1 MNQLLTTRLI
11 KRTLTTS
18 ITLLCLAASLA
29 ASSQQLR
36 YVSDKLFVPLR
47 SGMGTSF
54 RITHRGLPS
63 GTTLTLLEEDKDAGW
78 SKVST
83 ASGKEGWVQNQYIL
97 SEPIAQIKL
106 ISADKKIARLTARQ
120 TTLNDELKT
129 FRSENTA
136 LKTQLSDTSKSSD
149 QIADELRDIKIISAS
164 TLELNDAHNIL
175 LQDHQ
180 LLQIERD
187 SLTAENNQLKRDRTY
202 NQWIYGAG
210 IMFLGVILTLILQST
225 GRRKNYSEWA

>member
-1 MNQLLTTRLI
+1 VNQHLVSRLI
-11 KRTLTTS
+11 KRTFTTT
-18 ITLLCLAASLA
+18 ITLACLAASLA
-29 ASSQQLR
+29 ASAQELR

-47 SGMGTSF
+47 SGMGSSF

-63 GTTLTLLEEDKDAGW
+63 GTALTLLEENKEEGW
-78 SKVST
+78 SRVST
-83 ASGKEGWVQNQYIL
+83 AKGKEGWVQNQYIVN
-97 SEPIAQIKL
+97 EPIAQIKL
-106 ISADKKIARLTARQ
+106 VRADKKIAQLTARQ
-120 TTLNDELKT
+120 TSLNDELKT
-129 FRSENTA
+129 LRSENTA
-136 LKTQLSDTSKSSD
+136 LTSQLRDTNKSSEEV
-149 QIADELRDIKIISAS
+149 AEELRNIKKISAS
-164 TLELNDAHNIL
+164 TLALNDAHNIL

-180 LLQIERD
+180 LLQTERD

>member
-1 MNQLLTTRLI
+1 MTTLV
-11 KRTLTTS
+11 
-18 ITLLCLAASLA
+18 CLAASLA
-29 ASSQQLR
+29 ASAQELR

-47 SGMGTSF
+47 SGMGSSF

-63 GTTLTLLEEDKDAGW
+63 GTTLTLLEENKEEGW
-78 SKVST
+78 SRVST
-83 ASGKEGWVQNQYIL
+83 SKGKEGWVQNQYIVN
-97 SEPIAQIKL
+97 EPIAQIKL
-106 ISADKKIARLTARQ
+106 VRADKKIAQLTTRQ
-120 TTLNDELKT
+120 TTLKSELKT
-129 FRSENTA
+129 LRSENTE
-136 LKTQLSDTSKSSD
+136 LKTQLGDTNKSGEE
-149 QIADELRDIKIISAS
+149 IADELRNIKKISAS
-164 TLELNDAHNIL
+164 TLALNDAHNTL

-180 LLQIERD
+180 LLQTERD

>member
-1 MNQLLTTRLI
+1 VNQHLVSRLI
-11 KRTLTTS
+11 KRTFTTT
-18 ITLLCLAASLA
+18 ITLACLAASLA
-29 ASSQQLR
+29 ASAQELR

-47 SGMGTSF
+47 SGMGSSF

-63 GTTLTLLEEDKDAGW
+63 GTALTLLEENKEEGW
-78 SKVST
+78 SRVST
-83 ASGKEGWVQNQYIL
+83 AKGKEGWVQNQYIVN
-97 SEPIAQIKL
+97 EPIAQIKL
-106 ISADKKIARLTARQ
+106 VRADKKIAQLTARQ
-120 TTLNDELKT
+120 TSLNDELKT
-129 FRSENTA
+129 LRSENTA
-136 LKTQLSDTSKSSD
+136 LTSQLGDTNKSSKEV
-149 QIADELRDIKIISAS
+149 AEELRNIKKISAS
-164 TLELNDAHNIL
+164 TLALNDAHNIL

-180 LLQIERD
+180 LLQTERD

>member
-1 MNQLLTTRLI
+1 MNQHFIARLI
-11 KRTLTTS
+11 KRILTTS
-18 ITLLCLAASLA
+18 ITLLCLSASLA
-29 ASSQQLR
+29 ASAQELR

-47 SGMGTSF
+47 SGMGSSF

-63 GTTLTLLEEDKDAGW
+63 GTTLTLLEENLDEGW

-83 ASGKEGWVQNQYIL
+83 ASGKEGWVQNQYIVD
-97 SEPIAQIKL
+97 EPIAKIKL
-106 ISADKKIARLTARQ
+106 ERADKKIIQLTTRQ
-120 TTLNDELKT
+120 TTLNNELKT
-129 FRSENTA
+129 LRSQNTE
-136 LKTQLSDTSKSSD
+136 LKTQLGDTNKSSEK
-149 QIADELRDIKIISAS
+149 ISDELRDIKKISSS

-175 LQDHQ
+175 LQNHQ
-180 LLQIERD
+180 LLQTERD
-187 SLTAENNQLKRDRTY
+187 SLTAENNQLKRDRSY